1 MVWYGLSPFLK
12 TKSGIVPR
20 LTFRLLCGKGCQGLP
35 AYQFSHLD
43 LLSRAVFEG
52 NKNCHGRIK
61 DRPSAFGDIGRLMPL
76 KSQVT
81 VFVVMRQFTSKARQ
95 GLGQVGCDPG
105 EGEYTL
111 HIAGFI
117 GSLDIGAPSG
127 VDDVSLIQDCVEDNI
142 PEIELPIE
150 GVTELILKES
160 GEWEDVFWHKYY
172 VIDRVIQ

>member
-1 MVWYGLSPFLK
+1 MHPSIQKQSIESRSVNYVSVYIG
-12 TKSGIVPR
+12 TESGCNP
-20 LTFRLLCGKGCQGLP
+20 
-35 AYQFSHLD
+35 
-43 LLSRAVFEG
+43 E
-52 NKNCHGRIK
+52 
-61 DRPSAFGDIGRLMPL
+61 
-76 KSQVT
+76 
-81 VFVVMRQFTSKARQ
+81 
-95 GLGQVGCDPG
+95 

-111 HIAGFI
+111 HIGGFI

-172 VIDRVIQ
+172 VIDRVIKESF